1 MGPPV
6 PGYLL
11 DRILVLRRFEDVRA
25 YLRPAREPEQTVRGR
40 RDNRHLLLLTGKFPM
55 FY

>member
-25 YLRPAREPEQTVRGR
+25 YLRPAFERNETVRGR
-40 RDNRHLLLLTGKFPM
+40 RYDRHLLLLTGKFPM